1 MKSGSLN
8 SEVMKTAQEN
18 SQFPRIAVTMGD
30 PAGVGPEICLR
41 LLTDKSVSNFCHP
54 IVFGDAKVLEAAAKK
69 CGLPGPKTT
78 VETGNTADCLQVN
91 SPAVFHLADSHASS
105 VVPGVVSKDTGKCSY
120 DFIQSAIDAAL
131 AQHVD
136 AVATGPINKEAWQM
150 AGIKYPGHTE
160 LFAERAQTDRF
171 CMMMTAPAFSCSL
184 VTTHVGYHEVPAML
198 ETDRIVEVIQLTHDA
213 LTRICDHTPKLTVLG
228 LNPHAGE
235 GGLFGNREE
244 ELIILPAIE
253 KAKEQGID
261 IEGPL
266 PPDTA
271 FLPWK
276 REQTDGYICMYH
288 DQGLIPFKALNFDT
302 GVNITL
308 GLSQPNKSP
317 LIRTSVDHG
326 TALDIA
332 WQGKADVSSLISAV
346 KLAAQLSRS

>member
-1 MKSGSLN
+1 MN
-8 SEVMKTAQEN
+8 SEL
-18 SQFPRIAVTMGD
+18 PRVAITMGD

-41 LLTDKSVSNFCHP
+41 LLADENVSKFCHP
-54 IVFGDAKVLEAAAKK
+54 VVFGDADVLKIVAEKI
-69 CGLPGPKTT
+69 GLP
-78 VETGNTADCLQVN
+78 NTATVVRSGDTANCLESK
-91 SPAVFHLADSHASS
+91 SPTVFHVGSS
-105 VVPGVVSKDTGKCSY
+105 QVQVVEPGVVSKQTGQCSF
-120 DFIQSAIDAAL
+120 DFIQTAIDAAL

-160 LFAERAQTDRF
+160 LFADRAATDRF
-171 CMMMTAPAFSCSL
+171 CMMMTAPSFSCSL

-198 ETDRIVEVIQLTHDA
+198 NSERIVEVIQLTHEA
-213 LTRICDHTPKLTVLG
+213 LKRICDRKPKLTVLG

-244 ELIILPAIE
+244 ELIISPAIE
-253 KAKEQGID
+253 SAKEQGID
-261 IEGPL
+261 IAGPL

-276 REQTDGYICMYH
+276 REETDGYICMYH

-308 GLSQPNKSP
+308 GLNPPVGS

-346 KLAAQLSRS
+346 KLASKLST

>member
-1 MKSGSLN
+1 MN
-8 SEVMKTAQEN
+8 A
-18 SQFPRIAVTMGD
+18 SQLPRIAITMGD
-30 PAGVGPEICLR
+30 PAGIGPEICLR
-41 LLTDKSVSNFCHP
+41 LLADESVATYCHP
-54 IVFGDAKVLEAAAKK
+54 IVFGNADVLELVAEK
-69 CGLPGPKTT
+69 CGLEKPPAILRSG
-78 VETGNTADCLQVN
+78 ETSNCLNVT
-91 SPAVFHLADSHASS
+91 SPAVFHLDDPEADTIQS
-105 VVPGVVSKDTGKCSY
+105 GVVSKATGKSSF
-120 DFIQSAIDAAL
+120 DFIESAINAAL

-136 AVATGPINKEAWQM
+136 AVSTGPINKEAWQM

-160 LFAERAQTDRF
+160 LFAERAKTDRF

-198 ETDRIVEVIQLTHDA
+198 ETDRIVEVVQLTNDA

-244 ELIILPAIE
+244 ERIITPAIE
-253 KAKEQGID
+253 IAKGQGIN

-276 REQTDGYICMYH
+276 REETDGYICMYH

-308 GLSQPNKSP
+308 GLTPSEKLNGPNNVP

-346 KLAAQLSRS
+346 RLASRLAKN